1 MNLHLE
7 DQINIIKNNTVDLIT
22 EEDLLNKLQKKKKL
36 KVKLGVDPS
45 RPDLHLGHAV
55 VLRKL
60 RQFQE
65 FGHIVY
71 LIIGDFTARIGD
83 PSGRTKT
90 RPMLSEKE
98 VKENAE
104 TYVEQA
110 FKILEPQKTIIKF
123 NSEWLSKLTFAD
135 IINLTSRYTVA
146 RILERDDFSKRLR
159 ENEPITIAEFLYPI
173 AQAYD
178 SIFIEADVEIGGT
191 DQLFNLL
198 VGRKLQEEFGQEPQV
213 VMTMP
218 LIEGTDGHLK
228 MSKSYDNYIAFNDTP
243 ENVFGK
249 VMSIPDHLIIK
260 YMCYLT
266 DIPMEKIKEYEEK
279 MKNMEINPRD
289 VKMMLAEELVSL
301 LYNKEEAKKAKE
313 TFISIFQK
321 RDMSVDLP
329 EIEVTEGE
337 SILDIVSKTKV
348 YDSNSEIK
356 RAIKQGAIKIDEEKI
371 EDFKMVPNFK
381 EGAIL
386 KVGKKNFFRIKKAK

>member
-7 DQINIIKNNTVDLIT
+7 DQINIIKNNTLDLIT

-146 RILERDDFSKRLR
+146 RMLERDDFSKRLR

-289 VKMMLAEELVSL
+289 VKMILAEEIVSL

-321 RDMSVDLP
+321 RDMSIDLP

-371 EDFKMVPNFK
+371 EDFKNVPNFK